1 MDRNEEDEHQ
11 SSLDSFTSEIVD
23 NIDKYLEPP
32 DLGHSK
38 EVQEPLRS
46 IDMPSRIKP
55 GEIKPPPSDVL
66 YHDLGRLYPAA
77 PIAPDGG
84 FILHRGVLQD
94 LTGVPQIMDWLSDG
108 DIVIVEM
115 GRMMQREVEFKTAL
129 RQLDEFVEGDL
140 KGQIIQL
147 TTSRLLLLP
156 PGCRGVRGVEDEAFA
171 AGPLE

>member
-1 MDRNEEDEHQ
+1 MAKEDEDEHQ
-11 SSLDSFTSEIVD
+11 SSLDSFTSEVVNAED
-23 NIDKYLEPP
+23 MFLEPP
-32 DLGHSK
+32 DLGQSMDK
-38 EVQEPLRS
+38 QEPLRS
-46 IDMPSRIKP
+46 IEMPSRREP
-55 GEIKPPPSDVL
+55 GESKPPPSDIL

-84 FILHRGVLQD
+84 FILHRGVLRD
-94 LTGVPQIMDWLSDG
+94 LTGVPQLMDWLSDG

-115 GRMMQREVEFKTAL
+115 GRMMQRELEFKTAL
-129 RQLDEFVEGDL
+129 SQLDEFVEGDL